1 MGTHRKTWSKSEKLA
16 VISKAKAEGVLEA
29 SRHYEVSTTS
39 IYKWLD
45 KVESIG
51 ESSLE
56 GLHAPELRRENKKLI
71 AENKQLK
78 EMNADKELK
87 IMLMERL
94 LKKSNYHGREDQVG
108 TRIYRRR
115 TSAGYR
121 IKALDDTKEY
131 LLLQTATRH

>member
-1 MGTHRKTWSKSEKLA
+1 MGTRRKTWSKSEKLA

-94 LKKSNYHGREDQVG
+94 LKK
-108 TRIYRRR
+108 
-115 TSAGYR
+115 
-121 IKALDDTKEY
+121 K
-131 LLLQTATRH
+131 